1 MAIAC
6 AKAKL
11 KRKKPKKSDRRQT
24 QLPSMYDTGDYSVS
38 DLAELF
44 DVSRPTALRVLLWIP
59 NTDSSSAAE

>member
-1 MAIAC
+1 MAIVC
-6 AKAKL
+6 AKGKL
-11 KRKKPKKSDRRQT
+11 KGKKPKLWDRRQT
-24 QLPSMYDTGDYSVS
+24 ELRRMYDTSDYSVS